1 MMTFGRL
8 SGLVLDT
15 GSDETD
21 LGRWCWIKL
30 GGGGK
35 TTRIVT
41 AYQPCDPGKDT
52 AGETVWDQHQRYFE
66 ARGDG
71 RSPRTIF
78 FEDLTAQLLLWKAGG
93 EEIILF
99 ADLNEN
105 VYTGRFAKRLAMDDI
120 RMEEQCLKVNEQEL
134 PPTHVNGSRPID
146 AVFATNGIDCA
157 NACILHKFG
166 GIGDHRV
173 FFPR

>member
-1 MMTFGRL
+1 MMTLGRL

-78 FEDLTAQLLLWKAGG
+78 LRTLLHSFFCGKQVVRKLSY
-93 EEIILF
+93 LQTSMRM
-99 ADLNEN
+99 
-105 VYTGRFAKRLAMDDI
+105 YTLVALQKG
-120 RMEEQCLKVNEQEL
+120 
-134 PPTHVNGSRPID
+134 
-146 AVFATNGIDCA
+146 
-157 NACILHKFG
+157 
-166 GIGDHRV
+166 
-173 FFPR
+173 